1 MKSIALTLAVLFAS
15 MNLVH
20 AAETAKIEETAV
32 LEESVDP
39 AKADAAKADATTEAA
54 Q

>member
-20 AAETAKIEETAV
+20 AAETATQEPAAAEATDTKPLIADEENAA
-32 LEESVDP
+32 P
-39 AKADAAKADATTEAA
+39 AEATK
-54 Q
+54 